1 MKISGDRIAGLSNA
15 CYLHIKGYQSE
26 ISEQHNMAG
35 HWQESGSEL
44 PLALLS
50 ARNITLVNCK
60 KDFKIQQTGK

>member
-1 MKISGDRIAGLSNA
+1 
-15 CYLHIKGYQSE
+15 
-26 ISEQHNMAG
+26 MAG